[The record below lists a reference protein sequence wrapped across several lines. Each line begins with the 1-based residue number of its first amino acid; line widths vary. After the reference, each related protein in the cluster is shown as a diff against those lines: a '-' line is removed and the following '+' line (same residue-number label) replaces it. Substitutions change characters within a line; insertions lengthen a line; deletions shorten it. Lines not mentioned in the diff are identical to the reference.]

1 MKSVHTIRLADLQL
15 LSSNHSKQLPMADP
29 FAYKRDKKL
38 QERLSAEILQLLK
51 IPGNGACADCD
62 ATRTV
67 RFCSVTLGVFLC
79 NRCYAIH
86 RNVGA
91 HVTRTKCVGL
101 DTWHPDEIAK
111 LRAVGNRRAN
121 AEFEAH
127 VGDARKPTAA
137 SPDSEAERW
146 IRDKYERR
154 KFYRAAA
161 AAAPAPAPAAAA
173 PVDLLGGFD
182 AFAAPAPAPAL
193 AAAGWASFAPAPA
206 PAAPASWASFDAAP
220 APAPA
225 VDLLS
230 DLLAAPAASAR
241 AARRGAR
248 ADARRGALS
257 NDEIMRLFAQR

>member
-1 MKSVHTIRLADLQL
+1 MTAPSAADQNLNFQL
-15 LSSNHSKQLPMADP
+15 FVTRTNVFAPMADDP

-62 ATRTV
+62 AARTV

-146 IRDKYERR
+146 IRDKYERH

-161 AAAPAPAPAAAA
+161 APAAPAPAPLIA
-173 PVDLLGGFD
+173 P
-182 AFAAPAPAPAL
+182 
-193 AAAGWASFAPAPA
+193 S
-206 PAAPASWASFDAAP
+206 
-220 APAPA
+220 
-225 VDLLS
+225 
-230 DLLAAPAASAR
+230 APAASFCGVPAGRNSKSPPSKSAPPSAR
-241 AARRGAR
+241 
-248 ADARRGALS
+248 
-257 NDEIMRLFAQR
+257 

>member
-1 MKSVHTIRLADLQL
+1 MAD
-15 LSSNHSKQLPMADP
+15 DP

-51 IPGNGACADCD
+51 VAGNSSCADCD

-121 AEFEAH
+121 AEYEAD

-137 SPDSEAERW
+137 SPDSEAECW

-161 AAAPAPAPAAAA
+161 ALAAPAPAPAAAA

-182 AFAAPAPAPAL
+182 AFAAPAPAPAPAP
-193 AAAGWASFAPAPA
+193 AAAGWASFDAFAPA

-230 DLLAAPAASAR
+230 DLLAAPSGLGAAPPLAAAPAPTR
-241 AARRGAR
+241 AAAP
-248 ADARRGALS
+248 LS

>member
-1 MKSVHTIRLADLQL
+1 MSTRKIVFAHMAD
-15 LSSNHSKQLPMADP
+15 DP

-51 IPGNGACADCD
+51 LPGNSACADCD

-121 AEFEAH
+121 AEYEAN

-161 AAAPAPAPAAAA
+161 APAAPAPAPAAAA
-173 PVDLLGGFD
+173 TAPAVDLLGGFD
-182 AFAAPAPAPAL
+182 AFAASAPAPAP
-193 AAAGWASFAPAPA
+193 AAAGWASFDAFAPAPA
-206 PAAPASWASFDAAP
+206 PATPASWASFDAAP

-230 DLLAAPAASAR
+230 DMLGGLGAAPLAAAPAPTR
-241 AARRGAR
+241 AAAP
-248 ADARRGALS
+248 LS

>member
-1 MKSVHTIRLADLQL
+1 MAD
-15 LSSNHSKQLPMADP
+15 DP

-161 AAAPAPAPAAAA
+161 RGRTGARAGGCRDRAGGADRRRFRRLRRPAPAPAPA
-173 PVDLLGGFD
+173 PRR
-182 AFAAPAPAPAL
+182 PAGPPL
-193 AAAGWASFAPAPA
+193 TPAPA

-230 DLLAAPAASAR
+230 DMLGGLGAAPLAAAPAPTR
-241 AARRGAR
+241 AAAP
-248 ADARRGALS
+248 LS